1 MKSGILSNWNLMRFV
16 RLALGVAIIIQSVMA
31 KDWVLGIIGVLF
43 TSMPV
48 FNIGCC
54 STQGCSTPS
63 NNGNKEN
70 TKDISYE
77 EVV

>member
-16 RLALGVAIIIQSVMA
+16 RLALGIAIIVLSVMA
-31 KDWVLGIIGVLF
+31 KDWVLGIMGAFL

-48 FNIGCC
+48 FNIVCC
-54 STQGCSTPS
+54 RTQGCSGPL
-63 NNGNKEN
+63 NDNKEN
-70 TKDISYE
+70 NKDISYE